1 MVIPKIKE
9 GFTMDTIQ
17 DSVQRFLDEMNRV
30 GYSIKSKNIASAALS
45 RLIHHHLENKCTQ
58 LNSHLSDAYINGFQE
73 KLNSDAIGRY
83 LAREHIWFI
92 RKYLEYCESG
102 IINADRFTLPK
113 LPFQESFVRVINIYT
128 EDVSKN
134 EQQRKSREWAPKRYA
149 YWLSNHD
156 IASFSDAKVT
166 DLRQFI
172 IEDSNNLK
180 SKTIPNFRSE
190 LRRFHIWLYENN
202 YTKSTFE
209 EFFDFKVAIE
219 NKIHPAA
226 LPDDIAA
233 VIRQINLNTAIGKR
247 DYAAIM
253 LGVVLGLRISDIK
266 KLQLTDID
274 WRRGEI
280 RIAQHKTGKPLAL
293 PLTTDV
299 GEALKDYIINGRPK
313 FDDPHVFLSHQAPI
327 RPIKAGSS
335 FGSAYTKYMKSA
347 GIKGKGGFYQL
358 RRAVGKNLVVAGVP
372 VTTVSQVLGHTDIS
386 NTKQYIALDTQNLKV
401 CALDF
406 DGIRPRRWSE

>member
-1 MVIPKIKE
+1 
-9 GFTMDTIQ
+9 MDTIQ
-17 DSVQRFLDEMNRV
+17 DSAQKFLDEMNRV

-45 RLIHHHLENKCTQ
+45 RLIHYHLENKCTQ
-58 LNSHLSDAYINGFQE
+58 LNSTLTDAYTNGLQDR
-73 KLNSDAIGRY
+73 LNGDAMGQY
-83 LAREHIWFI
+83 FAREHLWFI
-92 RKYLEYCESG
+92 RKYLEYCKSG
-102 IINADRFTLPK
+102 VINADRFTLPK
-113 LPFQESFVRVINIYT
+113 LPFPESFVRVINSYT

-134 EQQRKSREWAPKRYA
+134 EQQRKSRAWAPKRYA
-149 YWLSNHD
+149 YWLSNHG

-172 IEDSNNLK
+172 LEDSKNLK

-274 WRRGEI
+274 W
-280 RIAQHKTGKPLAL
+280 
-293 PLTTDV
+293 
-299 GEALKDYIINGRPK
+299 
-313 FDDPHVFLSHQAPI
+313 
-327 RPIKAGSS
+327 
-335 FGSAYTKYMKSA
+335 
-347 GIKGKGGFYQL
+347 
-358 RRAVGKNLVVAGVP
+358 
-372 VTTVSQVLGHTDIS
+372 
-386 NTKQYIALDTQNLKV
+386 
-401 CALDF
+401 
-406 DGIRPRRWSE
+406 